1 MSPLAVGLD
10 LGGTSIRAV
19 AFDDELAPVA
29 RASAPT
35 AAEEGVEAVVARMTE
50 CVWDVLGPEGLRGVG
65 VGAAGLTDWR
75 TGTVL
80 LASNLGWRDVPL
92 ADLLSAA
99 LDGARV
105 VVDKDTNAAALAE
118 ARLGAGRA
126 FRHFLYVTVG
136 TGIGGGEVLDG
147 RLYRGATG
155 GAGDFGHVV
164 VDPAGPR
171 CGCGASG
178 CVEVYASGAG
188 IVDRARERGLTADD
202 LTTEA
207 VFRAAEQGDPAA
219 AGVIESAADALGLAL
234 ATYVNLNNPEAIIVG
249 GGVAAAA
256 PGYRERAERA
266 LKRRALPALADVV
279 DVLPTGLDGDAGAL
293 GGALLLSEDTDDRR
307 VDR

>member
-1 MSPLAVGLD
+1 M
-10 LGGTSIRAV
+10 
-19 AFDDELAPVA
+19 
-29 RASAPT
+29 
-35 AAEEGVEAVVARMTE
+35 
-50 CVWDVLGPEGLRGVG
+50 
-65 VGAAGLTDWR
+65 
-75 TGTVL
+75 L

-92 ADLLSAA
+92 RDLLSAA
-99 LDGARV
+99 LGGARV
-105 VVDKDTNAAALAE
+105 DVDKDTNAAALAE

-126 FRHFLYVTVG
+126 LRHFLYVTVG

-155 GAGDFGHVV
+155 GAGDIGHVV

-171 CGCGASG
+171 CGCGAGG

-188 IVDRARERGLTADD
+188 IVNRARERGLTADD
-202 LTTEA
+202 LTTET

-266 LKRRALPALADVV
+266 LKQRALPALAEVV
-279 DVLPTGLDGDAGAL
+279 DVLPSGLDGDAGTL

-307 VDR
+307 ADR